1 LEVVDCVKA
10 ARAFYDFGSA
20 SQHFFGEGGKIGA
33 MNERKEKLNRE
44 IRQIRERGGAEIVG
58 LLAGRGSGV
67 NVHPG

>member
-1 LEVVDCVKA
+1 MKA

-44 IRQIRERGGAEIVG
+44 IRQIRERGGAEIIG
-58 LLAGRGSGV
+58 LLYERGSGV